1 MAGTMID
8 NQILEKHKSLSAEAD
23 ICLQKRDYQQAAIL
37 YEQAINLNPDYKY
50 NYWKLGLTLL
60 LQEREEEAQTT
71 WLVAMSDGEPEQ
83 IDLWTIDLLQ
93 VLSSEADARTVAEDY
108 SVAWGIRQHIQQINP
123 DDINNILQLIDL
135 SITLKTYTGNEIAEY
150 GLVSLLQQESINVNP
165 DLLLHVWKKLLV
177 VDAINPLSLEL
188 GQAVINHVGEQ
199 PEFVTSLIPKLYDIA
214 YSFAKTSI
222 AKGYGELLLNLAPNH
237 QELLRA
243 LAQFCIQLTEYDDG
257 IEYARRSYHL
267 TESPDQ
273 QALDSNFMISG
284 LMSQGGCTK
293 QVREVVKHQESLLD
307 AMLKDPPLNLGT
319 GVMQLYNTNFFFP
332 YVRDCPAVNSQT
344 KTQVAQ
350 ICQANLETALAENIA
365 TYQARN
371 LQKRH
376 QGATNKTLKIG
387 YISYCFRRHS
397 VGWISRWLFQ
407 HHDRHQFEIYAYMI
421 GAENRQDALQNWY
434 AEQATKSYQYGI
446 VSTEVAEQISEDQID
461 ILVDLDSLTL
471 TNTCAIMA
479 LKPAPVQVTWL
490 GWDAS
495 AIPTVDYF
503 IADPYVLPENAQDYY
518 SETIWRLPQTYVA
531 VGGFEV
537 GIPSLRRQDINI
549 PENAIVYFTAQRGPK
564 YNPELAQLQMQI
576 LKQVPNSY
584 LIIKGFDKEQSIAGL
599 FFELAEEQGVSREQL
614 RLTGSVL
621 LEQTHRAD
629 LAIADVVLDSYPYN
643 GATTTMETLWM
654 GIPLVTRVG
663 EQFAARNS
671 YTMMMNAGITEG
683 IAWTDEEYVEW
694 GVRLG
699 TDERLRQDIS
709 WKLRKSRR
717 TAPLWNS
724 KQFTREMEKAYQ
736 EMWKIYTSGQS

>member
-1 MAGTMID
+1 MID
-8 NQILEKHKSLSAEAD
+8 NQTPEKQMSVSEQAD

-71 WLVAMSDGEPEQ
+71 WLLAMSDGDPEQ
-83 IDLWTIDLLQ
+83 IDQWTIDLLQ
-93 VLSSEADARTVAEDY
+93 VLSSEADARTAAEDY
-108 SVAWGIRQHIQQINP
+108 SVAWGIRQHILEINP
-123 DDINNILQLIDL
+123 DDIDNILKLIDL
-135 SITLKTYTGNEIAEY
+135 SITLTTYTGNEIAEY
-150 GLVSLLQQESINVNP
+150 GLVPLLQQESINVNP
-165 DLLLHVWKKLLV
+165 DLLLHLWKKLLV

-188 GQAVINHVGEQ
+188 GEAVINHLGEQ
-199 PEFVTSLIPKLYDIA
+199 PELVTSLIPKLYDIA
-214 YSFAKTSI
+214 YSFGETGI
-222 AKGYGELLLNLAPNH
+222 AKGYGELLLNLAPHH
-237 QELLRA
+237 QQLLRA
-243 LAQFCIQLTEYDDG
+243 LAQFCIQLTEYDHG

-267 TESPDQ
+267 TESPYQ
-273 QALDSNFMISG
+273 RVLDSNLMLGG
-284 LMSQGGCTK
+284 LMSQGGCTN
-293 QVREVVKHQESLLD
+293 QVGEVVNHQESLL
-307 AMLKDPPLNLGT
+307 ASLRKDPPLNLGT
-319 GVMQLYNTNFFFP
+319 GAMQLYNTSFFFP
-332 YVRDCPAVNSQT
+332 YMRDCPAVNSQI
-344 KTQVAQ
+344 KAQVAK
-350 ICQANLETALAENIA
+350 ICQANLETAQAENIA

-376 QGATNKTLKIG
+376 QSATNQPLKIG

-407 HHDRHQFEIYAYMI
+407 HHDRDKFEIYAYMI

-434 AEQATKSYQYGI
+434 TEQANKSYRYGM

-461 ILVDLDSLTL
+461 ILIDLDSLTL
-471 TNTCAIMA
+471 TNTCSVMA

-531 VGGFEV
+531 VDGFQV
-537 GIPSLRRQDINI
+537 GIPSLRREDINI

-564 YNPELAQLQMQI
+564 YNPELAKLQMQI

-584 LIIKGFDKEQSIAGL
+584 LVIKGFGEQESINRL
-599 FFELAEEQGVSREQL
+599 FLDLAEEQEVSRDQF
-614 RLTGSVL
+614 RFIGAVA
-621 LEQTHRAD
+621 LEETHRAN

-709 WKLRKSRR
+709 WQLHKSKR
-717 TAPLWNS
+717 TAPLWNG
-724 KQFTREMEKAYQ
+724 KQFTRDMEKAYQ
-736 EMWKIYTSGQS
+736 EMWQRYIDGGGC